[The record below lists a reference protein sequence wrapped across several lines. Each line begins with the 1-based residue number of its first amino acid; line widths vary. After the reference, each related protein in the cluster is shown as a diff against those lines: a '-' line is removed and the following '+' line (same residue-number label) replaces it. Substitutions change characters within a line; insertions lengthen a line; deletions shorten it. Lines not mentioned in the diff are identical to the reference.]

1 MFLRNYWYVAA
12 TADELGRK
20 LLPRWVLGEPVVLY
34 RTQSGQPA
42 AMEDVCPHRSL
53 PSQWVSS

>member
-20 LLPRWVLGEPVVLY
+20 LLPRWVLGEPIVLY
-34 RTQSGQPA
+34 RRNPA
-42 AMEDVCPHRSL
+42 SRRRWKTCAHIGAS

>member
-34 RTQSGQPA
+34 RTQSGKPA
-42 AMEDVCPHRSL
+42 AMEDGATSE
-53 PSQWVSS
+53 PSPLNG